1 MKSCSNCKDKNR
13 YMERSRGYPCRDYRK
28 RGELNEQ
35 KRVPQHEQPDCRD
48 DV

>member
-1 MKSCSNCKDKNR
+1 MANCRTYTHNKR
-13 YMERSRGYPCRDYRK
+13 CMERSRGYPCRDYRK

-35 KRVPQHEQPDCRD
+35 KRVPQHEQSDCRD